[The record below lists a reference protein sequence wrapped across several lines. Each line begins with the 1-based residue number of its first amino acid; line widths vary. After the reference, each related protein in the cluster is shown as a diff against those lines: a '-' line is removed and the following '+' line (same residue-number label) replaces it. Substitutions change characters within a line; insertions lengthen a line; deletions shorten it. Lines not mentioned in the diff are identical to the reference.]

1 MAFLRTFTALIA
13 ASLIWM
19 ALFIG
24 FGEARNSV
32 LNSFAVWLSLMTIIG
47 WLFYFALCFACFLL
61 AQRFIGRSNDSASGN
76 DGH

>member
-1 MAFLRTFTALIA
+1 MAFLRTFTALIT

-19 ALFIG
+19 TLFIG

-32 LNSFAVWLSLMTIIG
+32 LNSLAVWLSPMNIFG

-61 AQRFIGRSNDSASGN
+61 AQRFIGRSSGSTSGE

>member
-13 ASLIWM
+13 ASLIWT

-24 FGEARNSV
+24 FGEARNSI
-32 LNSFAVWLSLMTIIG
+32 LNSLAVLLSPMNIIG
-47 WLFYFALCFACFLL
+47 WLFYFVLCFACFLL
-61 AQRFIGRSNDSASGN
+61 AQRFIGRSNDSASGD